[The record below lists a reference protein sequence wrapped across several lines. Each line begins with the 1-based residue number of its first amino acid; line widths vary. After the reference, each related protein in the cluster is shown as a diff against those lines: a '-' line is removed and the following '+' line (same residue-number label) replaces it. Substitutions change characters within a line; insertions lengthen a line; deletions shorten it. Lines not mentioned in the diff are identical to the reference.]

1 MSDSAQKVIGTG
13 LIIAGVVASGGLGLA
28 ALASYGT
35 VMVMAGSVI
44 YGAASQRQAKAEAE
58 AKSAAA
64 KAAAQASFLAGLK
77 DRTATTIGTEQYH
90 RTIYGTAK
98 VGGNIV
104 AMFTSGAHDEFKT
117 CVVVFANHEVSAY
130 TKFWVAGKYV
140 GTLDGSGWVTGGV
153 FYDSS
158 AESVTSTFTTTISI
172 DSNYVPGS
180 VNVYYTSTDGTV
192 ASKPIAYT
200 LSGNTLTVATGVNAT
215 VSYQYIRSSSTG
227 ASRLNIRKHLGT
239 VGEAADSYLIS
250 TFPTQWTAQHTLD
263 GHAYCVFTLDLR
275 QAEFQGGPPS
285 FQAEIEGKKLY
296 DPRTSTTSYSE
307 NNALVLYDYLTG
319 PYMKI
324 PSTAL
329 PASDYIAAA
338 NDCDDIVR
346 TGTVYPQSNK
356 RYTFNGVISSNE
368 SPKKVLEQ
376 IAMSMCGTVD
386 GNNWSVYAGKYR
398 APIMTLSQDDVVGG
412 ISITPGLGYQGTYN
426 TVRGQYVSPATDYI
440 STDFPP
446 YVNAAYLAADGQ
458 EVSTDSQQPYVNNVT
473 GIYAIERIHMEDS
486 RNGLILSGDFSYKTW
501 ALRPGDRVLF
511 SSTLLGMSSKIF
523 RVTDKAVQFGT
534 PIKLTLKE
542 DAPEIW
548 DQADALIADQTPNSN
563 LGDPFDVPLLPGLTA
578 TSGTSSLLLAASG
591 EVISRILVTW
601 QAANFNGASAV
612 DIQWRR
618 HVSATW
624 ESLTTS
630 PDSPATYLT
639 SVIDAESYVIRA
651 RLRSVSLNAVG
662 DWSYIDHTVVGKS
675 EPPPDVGSL
684 TASGRTLTWPP
695 VAAPDLAGYIL
706 AFNYGTNTDWNA
718 ATPLNTGV
726 ITESPYA
733 LPNAISGQVTVLIK
747 AIDTTGNVSANA
759 AIAYTIL
766 DAPAI
771 ANILQVVDYG
781 ATSYPGTLVGGIR
794 SGTTILASAAD
805 SFYGPDDH
813 SFFGA
818 IDGDSLYTSSV
829 SSYGETIYTTSEWLV
844 SAALAGSKITL
855 AIATTNSPSYTLEYR
870 ALDLTSFYGL
880 DGNSFYGPDADS
892 LYDDAVITWLPWPG
906 QVIAKNSIYQF
917 RLTLAPNATAQPT
930 VQSFI
935 AILDA
940 PDLVETLN
948 DLTVASTGTAIPY
961 TLPFTK
967 IKNIQATLNANGV
980 GGVTTEVDKTA
991 LTVKVYNSSHTA
1003 VSGATV
1009 DLLLRG
1015 Y

>member
-1 MSDSAQKVIGTG
+1 MSDAAQKIVGVGVAVFGAVTG
-13 LIIAGVVASGGLGLA
+13 NPYLIA
-28 ALASYGT
+28 
-35 VMVMAGSVI
+35 AGSII
-44 YGAASQRQAKAEAE
+44 YGSASQRQAKADAE
-58 AKSAAA
+58 AKSAASR
-64 KAAAQASFLAGLK
+64 AAAQAAFLAGLK
-77 DRTATTIGTEQYH
+77 DRTSTSISTEQYH
-90 RTIYGTAK
+90 RTLYGLNK

-117 CVVVFANHEVSAY
+117 CVVVFANHEINAY

-140 GTLDGSGWVTGGV
+140 GTLDGSGWVTGGA
-153 FYDSS
+153 FFD
-158 AESVTSTFTTTISI
+158 TSPASTTASFTTSLNI

-180 VNVYYTSTDGTV
+180 VNVYYTNSDSSV
-192 ASKPIAYT
+192 SSNPVAYT
-200 LSGNTLTVATGVNAT
+200 LSGDTVTVATGVKAT
-215 VSYQYIRSSSTG
+215 VSYQYTPSSATG
-227 ASRLNIRKHLGT
+227 ASRLNIRQHFGVT
-239 VGEAADSYLIS
+239 GEAADSYLIS
-250 TFPTQWTAQHTLD
+250 TFPTQWTAQHTLN

-285 FQAEIEGKKLY
+285 FQAEIQGKKLY
-296 DPRTSTTSYSE
+296 DPRTSTTYYSD

-329 PASDYIAAA
+329 PVSDYIAAA

-346 TGTVYPQSNK
+346 TGAVYPQSNK
-356 RYTFNGVISSNE
+356 RYTLNGVVSSNE

-386 GNNWSVYAGKYR
+386 GNSWSVYVGKYR
-398 APIMTLSQDDVVGG
+398 APVMTLTQDDIVG
-412 ISITPGLGYQGTYN
+412 SLSVTPGLGYQGTYN
-426 TVRGQYVSPATDYI
+426 TVRGQYVSPANDYI

-446 YVNAAYLAADGQ
+446 YVNSAYLTADGQ
-458 EVSTDSQQPYVNNVT
+458 EVSTDSQQPYINNLT
-473 GIYAIERIHMEDS
+473 GIYAVERIHMEDS
-486 RNGLILSGDFSYKTW
+486 RNGLTVAADFSYKTW

-511 SSTLLGMSSKIF
+511 SSSLIGMSSKIF

-534 PIKLTLKE
+534 PIKLTMKE

-548 DQADALIADQTPNSN
+548 DQLDALVADQTPNSN

-601 QAANFNGASAV
+601 QTANFNGASAV

-618 HVSATW
+618 HVSTTW

-630 PDSPATYLT
+630 PDSTATYLT

-662 DWSYIDHTVVGKS
+662 DWSYIDHKVVGKS
-675 EPPPDVGSL
+675 EPPPDVASL

-695 VAAPDLAGYIL
+695 VLAPDLAGYIL

-747 AIDTTGNVSANA
+747 AIDTTGNVSDNA
-759 AIAYTIL
+759 ALAYTIL

-771 ANILQVVDYG
+771 ANILQTVDYG
-781 ATSYPGTLVGGIR
+781 ATAYPGTLVGGIR
-794 SGTTILASAAD
+794 SGTTILASSTD

-813 SFFGA
+813 SFYGA
-818 IDGDSLYTSSV
+818 VDPDSLYSSAV
-829 SSYGETIYTTSEWLV
+829 SSYGETVYTTSEWLI
-844 SAALAGSKITL
+844 SSALAGSKVTL
-855 AIATTNSPSYTLEYR
+855 AIATTNSPSYTIEYR

-880 DGNSFYGPDADS
+880 DSNSFYGPDADS
-892 LYDDAVITWLPWPG
+892 LYDDATITWLPWPG

-948 DLTVASTGTAIPY
+948 DLTVANTGTAIPY

-967 IKNIQATLNANGV
+967 IKNIQATLNANAV
-980 GGVTTEVDKTA
+980 GGITTEVDKTA